1 MKRIAIAVASVLAL
15 GVAIAYAQVY
25 TGQPNPVALVCAYNS
40 SVPTPV
46 AGKFFYVQCNSS
58 GQIVVQ

>member
-1 MKRIAIAVASVLAL
+1 MKCLAVAALAVIAL
-15 GVAIAYAQVY
+15 GVAIAWAQVY
-25 TGQPNPVALVCAYNS
+25 PGPPQPVALVCAYNS
-40 SVPTPV
+40 SPPTPI